1 VRRSTLLL
9 LLALALLLGCR
20 GETKN
25 DGGTGDDDIYEDP
38 ECSQIIEGH
47 LRITPELLQSMVP
60 GTGMI
65 LMVWESTG
73 VADTGIPTGE
83 GDIIENVDWAP
94 EEWEL
99 PEPYEVCG
107 KPGGTTLVA
116 FVDEGDGEYCTAG
129 DLHGFLVVDSEA
141 PEVEDADLTF
151 DGQIEEDCQ
160 RPPEDDDDDD

>member
-1 VRRSTLLL
+1 MPRSTLPF
-9 LLALALLLGCR
+9 LLALSLLLGCR

-25 DGGTGDDDIYEDP
+25 DGGTGDDDTGEDP

-47 LRITPELLQSMVP
+47 LRIAPELLPSLPP

-73 VADTGIPTGE
+73 VGPNGIPTGE
-83 GDIIENVDWAP
+83 GDIIENVDWP
-94 EEWEL
+94 PQEWEL

-116 FVDEGDGEYCTAG
+116 FIDEGDGEYCTAG
-129 DLHGFLVVDSEA
+129 DLHAFLVVDAEVA
-141 PEVEDADLTF
+141 EVEDADLTF
-151 DGQIEEDCQ
+151 DGLIDEDCE
-160 RPPEDDDDDD
+160 RPPEDDDDDE